1 MEDWGMVNSIKRH
14 YSSLKTN
21 RMLLKSSPAL
31 KGKYINSIN
40 GWRK

>member
-1 MEDWGMVNSIKRH
+1 MEDWGMVNSIKR
-14 YSSLKTN
+14 YYFVLETN
-21 RMLLKSSPAL
+21 KMLLKSSPVL